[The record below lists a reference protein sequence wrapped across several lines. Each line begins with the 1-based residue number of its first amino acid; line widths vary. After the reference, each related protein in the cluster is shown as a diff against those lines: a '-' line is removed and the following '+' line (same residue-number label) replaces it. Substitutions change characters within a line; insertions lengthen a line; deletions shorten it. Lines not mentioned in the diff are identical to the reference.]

1 MALWAFLNLSLSQ
14 FFNCQRGSLL
24 FTLPGCCDVSSEMI
38 TWKCH
43 WDHGPWD
50 LCLFYEMQNLRLG
63 ILKSGGIR
71 SGLLQPLLGGSPS
84 TAALPGVD
92 QTV

>member
-1 MALWAFLNLSLSQ
+1 MPSFDMV
-14 FFNCQRGSLL
+14 RG
-24 FTLPGCCDVSSEMI
+24 I
-38 TWKCH
+38 
-43 WDHGPWD
+43 

-71 SGLLQPLLGGSPS
+71 SGLHQPLLNVGSPS